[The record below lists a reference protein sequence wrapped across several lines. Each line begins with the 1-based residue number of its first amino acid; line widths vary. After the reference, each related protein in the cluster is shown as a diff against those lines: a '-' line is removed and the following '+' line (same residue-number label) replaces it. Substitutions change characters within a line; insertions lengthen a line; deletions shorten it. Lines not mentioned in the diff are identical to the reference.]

1 MTRRTRKATPNGYKH
16 CNTCDKIL
24 PIDDF
29 GWRNKS
35 KDARRHNCN
44 NCRNLGRWIMRRV
57 KYEYGQLL
65 EKQNHKCAIC
75 DVANTQSRLSIDHN
89 HKTQEIRGLLCHDC
103 NSGIASFEENRQY
116 LMRAIIYLIGDRNAT
131 NGIDISSNN
140 TGNTAR
146 AARVRS

>member
-1 MTRRTRKATPNGYKH
+1 
-16 CNTCDKIL
+16 
-24 PIDDF
+24 
-29 GWRNKS
+29 
-35 KDARRHNCN
+35 
-44 NCRNLGRWIMRRV
+44 MRRV

-65 EKQNHKCAIC
+65 EKQNYKCAIC

-140 TGNTAR
+140 TSNTAR
-146 AARVRS
+146 PARIRS